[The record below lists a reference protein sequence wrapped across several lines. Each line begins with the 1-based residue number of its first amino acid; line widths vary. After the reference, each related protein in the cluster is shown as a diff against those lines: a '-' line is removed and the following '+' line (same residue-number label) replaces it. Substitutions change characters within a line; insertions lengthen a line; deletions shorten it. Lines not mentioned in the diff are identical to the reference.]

1 MASITSI
8 QTSPIFTTLLGTICL
23 SAISIARAGIGQ
35 DLNVDNRGEGGEE
48 CFDAKHYD
56 LVTDFVARMYRGRGI
71 KISVVDAS
79 SNNSC
84 DDNNNSNNSNNNN
97 DNTHSAVVSDNSG
110 VKLSPTVSF
119 EDPAAVCVNMKEVQE
134 AFRALQSLNPVTLS
148 PPKCINVEPQ
158 GGSINLTFLL
168 NQQYTLPLYNSRPL
182 NLKSLL
188 IVTVQL
194 QQMQEIPESEFL
206 VTSMKELWYGN
217 PLIQPYLLF
226 YVPRRL
232 NGIISYYLTSWLL

>member
-1 MASITSI
+1 
-8 QTSPIFTTLLGTICL
+8 
-23 SAISIARAGIGQ
+23 
-35 DLNVDNRGEGGEE
+35 
-48 CFDAKHYD
+48 
-56 LVTDFVARMYRGRGI
+56 MYRGRGI
-71 KISVVDAS
+71 KTSVVEES
-79 SNNSC
+79 SNNSY
-84 DDNNNSNNSNNNN
+84 DNNNNNNSK
-97 DNTHSAVVSDNSG
+97 HRAVVSDNSG

-119 EDPAAVCVNMKEVQE
+119 EDPAAVCVNEEEVRE
-134 AFRALQSLNPVTLS
+134 AFRALRSLNPVALS
-148 PPKCINVEPQ
+148 PPKCINVEPR

-168 NQQYTLPLYNSRPL
+168 NRQYTLPLYNSRPL

-232 NGIISYYLTSWLL
+232 NGIVSYYLTSWLL